1 MLLSKLIHGLEVEE
15 VLGRTDIEIK
25 RIAFDSAK
33 ADKHTLYVALK
44 GSRADG
50 HDFLEQVREQGCV
63 AVLTERLCSVES
75 TQIVVKDTR
84 AALSR
89 LCAKLNGN
97 PEKKLRIVTVIG
109 TNGKTTI
116 TYLVESI
123 LRDAGVKCGVI
134 GTLGTVINGKKIAS
148 ALTTPDPTELYP
160 LFANMVR
167 DGVEVCVM
175 EASAHA
181 IYLRKLEGIR
191 AEVGVFSNLTQ
202 DHLDFFGSM
211 KAYAKVKTGYF
222 TPENCRYALI
232 NADDRYGMGIVNTSD
247 CEILTYGM
255 ANPAD
260 IFAIDDS
267 MNERGNRFT
276 MNLFDAV
283 SEVQTCLFGKFNLY
297 NCLAAAGVARVLGV
311 EEEFILSGLKKVKM
325 LPGRFNLYR
334 AGKGCKIVIDY
345 AHTPDGMKNTLS
357 TAREITEGKLICVF
371 GCGGNR
377 DRVKRSIMGEIAD
390 CFADFTVITSD
401 NPRYEDPVDIMREI
415 EMGMSKNQCRY
426 IMIENRKRAI
436 VYAVTKA
443 EPRDTVVIC
452 GKGGESYQE
461 IAGVRM
467 PYRDED
473 VIKSFLADN

>member
-1 MLLSKLIHGLEVEE
+1 MLLSKLLHGLELKE

-25 RIAFDSAK
+25 KITFDSTK
-33 ADKHTLYVALK
+33 VDKHTLYVALK

-50 HDFLEQVREQGCV
+50 HDFLEQVKEQGCA
-63 AVLTERLCSVES
+63 AVLTERLCSVELP
-75 TQIVVKDTR
+75 QVVVKDTR

-97 PEKKLRIVTVIG
+97 PEKKLRIVTVVG

-116 TYLVESI
+116 TYLVEAI
-123 LRDAGVKCGVI
+123 LREAGVKCGVI
-134 GTLGTVINGKKIAS
+134 GTLGTVIDGKKIAS
-148 ALTTPDPTELYP
+148 SLTTPDPTELYT

-167 DGVEVCVM
+167 EGVEVCVM

-181 IYLRKLEGIR
+181 IYLRKLDGVC

-211 KAYAKVKTGYF
+211 EAYSRVKMGYF
-222 TPENCRYALI
+222 TPENCKYALI
-232 NADDRYGMGIVNTSD
+232 NADDRYGARIVNDSD

-255 ANPAD
+255 TNPAD
-260 IFAIDDS
+260 IFAVDYS
-267 MNERGNRFT
+267 MNERGNHFT

-283 SEVQTCLFGKFNLY
+283 SEVQTGLYGKFNLY
-297 NCLAAAGVARVLGV
+297 NCLAAAGAARILGI
-311 EEEFILSGLKKVKM
+311 EEEAILSGLKKVKM

-334 AGKGCKIVIDY
+334 ARKGCKIVIDY

-415 EMGMSKNQCRY
+415 ERGMSKNQCRY
-426 IMIENRKRAI
+426 IMIENRKRAV

-443 EPRDTVVIC
+443 EAGDTVVIC
-452 GKGGESYQE
+452 GKGGEDYQE
-461 IAGVRM
+461 IAGVRV

-473 VIKSFLADN
+473 AIKAFLAEN